1 MTTQA
6 IIYTRVSSKAQAAS
20 GLGLENQLSVC
31 LDFIAREGMDVIGTF
46 TAEATSGSYAQDKN
60 KALAGAVALSKKTGA
75 CIIVAKLCR
84 LSRKVSVIA
93 NLMEEGVPFI
103 SVELGKQVDPL
114 ILHVWSAVNENY
126 RLQISKNTKAA
137 LAAWKA
143 RPENQGKRLGAS
155 DDALKKA
162 RAASQQARTE
172 SADAYANQVK
182 IWMEVCKQSLLGK
195 GITPSWRKLADEMNA
210 SGFRTKRGS
219 EFHGATLTPIAKR
232 TGWKIK

>member
-31 LDFIAREGMDVIGTF
+31 QDFVTREGMEVIGTF
-46 TAEATSGSYAQDKN
+46 TAKATSGAYAQDKN
-60 KALAGAVALSKKTGA
+60 EALAGAVDLSKKTGA
-75 CIIVAKLCR
+75 VIIVAKLCR

-126 RLQISKNTKAA
+126 RAQISKNTKAA
-137 LAAWKA
+137 LAAWKL

-155 DDALKKA
+155 DEALAKA
-162 RAASQQARTE
+162 RAASHQARTE
-172 SADAYANQVK
+172 SADTYASQVK
-182 IWMEVCKQSLLGK
+182 IWMEVCKQSIIAK
-195 GITPSWRKLADEMNA
+195 GITPSWRKVAAEMNA
-210 SGFRTKRGS
+210 SGFRTNRDKKFS
-219 EFHGATLTPIAKR
+219 GAGLVPIAKR
-232 TGWKIK
+232 TGWTMK